1 MAISSTKINDA
12 LYQLHHEAEMLHI
25 PYAIWGEYAIR
36 YYILTG
42 RASVDWVKA
51 FLKASPRK
59 LLSRMVTAEAGSDC
73 QAIEITT
80 KYLCRYCGLSL

>member
-12 LYQLHHEAEMLHI
+12 LYQLHHEAEMLQN

-51 FLKASPRK
+51 FLKASPSK
-59 LLSRMVTAEAGSDC
+59 LLSRMTAEAGSHC